1 MDTTDPQIEF
11 NDQGI
16 CNHCT
21 SLIEKRE
28 SLGSISEREALLK
41 QIVNRV
47 KSEGRNKEYDCI
59 IGISGGVDST
69 YLAMKC
75 KDMGLRPLAVHFDN
89 GWNSELAVKNIENSV
104 KKLGI
109 DLYTYVVDWPQFRD
123 LQISFLLSGTPDTE
137 APTDHGLRACLYDA
151 ALRHKVKY
159 ILAGTN
165 LFTEGI
171 LPCAWGYGNG
181 DWRYIKSVHRKFHK
195 TSSISSY
202 PHYSLFKLSY
212 IILVKKIQR
221 ISLLNYTDY
230 KKDSAL
236 NELKKRLDYREY
248 SGKHYESIFTRFFQ
262 GYLLPRKFNYDKRRA
277 HLSVLIIS
285 GQISRQDA
293 LEKLKEPTYESCQ
306 MSEDVE
312 FVQKKFGLS
321 NESWD
326 SIMNGTPKSFNQ
338 YPNNNWVFET
348 LMPIFHFFK
357 KLT

>member
-1 MDTTDPQIEF
+1 
-11 NDQGI
+11 
-16 CNHCT
+16 
-21 SLIEKRE
+21 
-28 SLGSISEREALLK
+28 
-41 QIVNRV
+41 
-47 KSEGRNKEYDCI
+47 
-59 IGISGGVDST
+59 
-69 YLAMKC
+69 
-75 KDMGLRPLAVHFDN
+75 
-89 GWNSELAVKNIENSV
+89 
-104 KKLGI
+104 
-109 DLYTYVVDWPQFRD
+109 
-123 LQISFLLSGTPDTE
+123 
-137 APTDHGLRACLYDA
+137 
-151 ALRHKVKY
+151 
-159 ILAGTN
+159 
-165 LFTEGI
+165 
-171 LPCAWGYGNG
+171 
-181 DWRYIKSVHRKFHK
+181 
-195 TSSISSY
+195 
-202 PHYSLFKLSY
+202 
-212 IILVKKIQR
+212 VKKIQR

-236 NELKKRLDYREY
+236 KELKQRLDYREY

-293 LEKLKEPTYESCQ
+293 LAKLKEPTYESCQ

-338 YPNNNWVFET
+338 YPNSNWVFET